1 MVNRAGQISVSPN
14 VVENVL
20 NATSDSLYLQS
31 FVNIPE
37 NADLEI
43 QTTWKLKLNDNLT
56 VQVST
61 DTWLELGPYDCES
74 PLIGILAEICSHTGT
89 TPVYS
94 IIISISDGYEIIT
107 HTWSVQYDVWH
118 PPEPGSRDARTCAR
132 LVRGIFGTAVYS
144 GVLRKSCIDSTSKA
158 ADR

>member
-1 MVNRAGQISVSPN
+1 M
-14 VVENVL
+14 
-20 NATSDSLYLQS
+20 
-31 FVNIPE
+31 
-37 NADLEI
+37 EI

-61 DTWLELGPYDCES
+61 DTWLELGPYDCEA

-118 PPEPGSRDARTCAR
+118 PPEPEPIPVPTPEPEPEEGDGDSSAS
-132 LVRGIFGTAVYS
+132 GGTEIETDTRVIIGLAAIVV
-144 GVLRKSCIDSTSKA
+144 VLGAIVLITGRKKSQPPPMQAPPTDIPKMIGESF
-158 ADR
+158 RR